1 MSTGPVE
8 VSKSVLD
15 AQLATML
22 TPHHESFW
30 RLHDETC
37 AALGRVLKTKSRIVM
52 MHGSIRSGIDVALG
66 NFVRAGTKVLAI
78 ENGFWG
84 RLIGDWAERRG
95 AFVTRVVSDLITPI
109 DSESVAAALEKDAY
123 DLVTLVHVETNTG
136 IVNPV
141 ESIGR
146 IVTASDALFFVD
158 GACSIGAMPYE
169 TDAWG
174 IDISTTGSHKCLNSV
189 PGLAIISI
197 SEKAWKRL
205 PNSGHMGS
213 YFDLRSW
220 WRATIERAEVPPFT
234 QPTTLVYALRE
245 ALKELE
251 VFGIED
257 WWQEHRKVA
266 DNVMTE
272 MRNAGFSF
280 LLDRGPA
287 AGARESYS
295 DTVLAVEY
303 PEAVSDS
310 IFRDLLMD
318 DFGLFVIGNIG
329 EFASRSFRIGL
340 MSPPQLDPANL
351 SFALKSFKTALQSP
365 KVRAS

>member
-1 MSTGPVE
+1 
-8 VSKSVLD
+8 
-15 AQLATML
+15 
-22 TPHHESFW
+22 
-30 RLHDETC
+30 
-37 AALGRVLKTKSRIVM
+37 
-52 MHGSIRSGIDVALG
+52 
-66 NFVRAGTKVLAI
+66 
-78 ENGFWG
+78 
-84 RLIGDWAERRG
+84 
-95 AFVTRVVSDLITPI
+95 
-109 DSESVAAALEKDAY
+109 
-123 DLVTLVHVETNTG
+123 
-136 IVNPV
+136 
-141 ESIGR
+141 
-146 IVTASDALFFVD
+146 
-158 GACSIGAMPYE
+158 
-169 TDAWG
+169 
-174 IDISTTGSHKCLNSV
+174 
-189 PGLAIISI
+189 
-197 SEKAWKRL
+197 
-205 PNSGHMGS
+205 MGS

-251 VFGIED
+251 AFGIED

-266 DNVMTE
+266 DNVMNE

-329 EFASRSFRIGL
+329 EFASRSFRVGL

-351 SFALKSFKTALQSP
+351 SFALNGFKTALQSP